1 MPRSVQS
8 ASTILPILVLPGAY
22 GGLEP
27 LPLRQRGVPLASKR
41 QYVMPVVYVGLGI
54 CPHGIRG
61 PLAKTGTNPTGE
73 TSSDRHNGALLAP
86 SRCDPVENLFK
97 HLVTGQRAP
106 SGFDEQVP
114 DTAGALPAN
123 MATPHRGSRR
133 ILAGRQPRVAEQR
146 PLIGKAGH
154 VAQFGREGPCD
165 HLTDA
170 RDAPIDLF
178 DLLLGFGLVTEQ
190 AAHLDELA

>member
-8 ASTILPILVLPGAY
+8 ASTIVPILVLPGAY

-27 LPLRQRGVPLASKR
+27 LPLRQRGVLLASKR

-86 SRCDPVENLFK
+86 SRGDPVENLFK

-154 VAQFGREGPCD
+154 VAQLSRQGPGD
-165 HLTDA
+165 HRADA
-170 RDAPIDLF
+170 RDAPIHFFEFRLRGGLF
-178 DLLLGFGLVTEQ
+178 LQQ
-190 AAHLDELA
+190 AAY

>member
-1 MPRSVQS
+1 MPRSMPS
-8 ASTILPILVLPGAY
+8 MSPILPMLALPGAY

-27 LPLRQRGVPLASKR
+27 LPLRPRGVPWASKR
-41 QYVMPVVYVGLGI
+41 QLVLPVMDVGLGI

-86 SRCDPVENLFK
+86 SRGDPVENLLK

-106 SGFDEQVP
+106 GGFDEQVP
-114 DTAGALPAN
+114 DTAGALPAH

-133 ILAGRQPRVAEQR
+133 IRAGRQPRVA
-146 PLIGKAGH
+146 A
-154 VAQFGREGPCD
+154 
-165 HLTDA
+165 
-170 RDAPIDLF
+170 
-178 DLLLGFGLVTEQ
+178 
-190 AAHLDELA
+190 